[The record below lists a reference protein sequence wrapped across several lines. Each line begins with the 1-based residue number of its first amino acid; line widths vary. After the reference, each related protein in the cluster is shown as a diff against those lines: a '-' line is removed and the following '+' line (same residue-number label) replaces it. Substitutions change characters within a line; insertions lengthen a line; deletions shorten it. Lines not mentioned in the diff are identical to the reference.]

1 MIDSLEVMT
10 WRFLGSDF
18 SSPPT
23 WRRFW
28 RKKLFKSVLDLGD
41 VRSKSSF
48 PSRMIFLC
56 VSAVAILETIPI
68 LNDIKRYQM
77 ITFYRLRQQCRTSSW
92 LTKSRWIS
100 SIFFL
105 LLLSLRVIEKFENG
119 SHDSFW
125 LTLVAFGAIWNS
137 RRKQKLDLL
146 CRCLFMWT
154 DMIWRDL

>member
-18 SSPPT
+18 LPLPPGGD
-23 WRRFW
+23 FW
-28 RKKLFKSVLDLGD
+28 RKKNYSSRFWISAMSVQNRVFHPGWFF
-41 VRSKSSF
+41 V
-48 PSRMIFLC
+48 C

-68 LNDIKRYQM
+68 LNDIKWSL
-77 ITFYRLRQQCRTSSW
+77 FYRLRQQCRTSSW

-100 SIFFL
+100 SFFFL